1 MQVLYTP
8 PHVFSRGISDRALVP
23 AAVLL
28 CCAALIL
35 SSCANAV
42 NSRGGAVGSGGGGGG
57 GSGSSSSAAS
67 SAAASQS
74 GSSGTAPDIVVGADS
89 GSYTVASDG
98 HVDYYSDVLGSGSA
112 PSTGN
117 YGYVVISPLPSGTL
131 YTDYASGSAVSWS
144 SYTVKVFVDGTE
156 AVSHSFAAGDTEAY
170 VLENVP
176 VGSTLRAQAVIAV
189 SGSSLGYTQLQ
200 AESGT
205 QQMAS
210 GSNTITMWV
219 EYPLECRIAS
229 AFTGSGAPESISGYS
244 STVTSYSN
252 AAATTL
258 TAPPASY
265 TDGGLPYTFM
275 GWIKE
280 DYAAGVMPEP
290 VLTSRT
296 TIPAGTFKGK
306 VTLYALY
313 ETLEE
318 VTVRYVLN
326 LPDGAYPAA
335 SGFKLVD
342 SVTGDEDA
350 DGEVEVDIPDLLS
363 ASPTTAILVPK
374 YAGYIVTVGTE
385 DKAYV
390 FKGWKYDSTAT
401 SAQIL
406 CTPNPAALPGSSPFS
421 PQYYIPAML
430 ASRDSD
436 DNTVTLTAVWEAV
449 DTTDAAEEK
458 AVWRNVSYTVPY
470 YNSHTTFKLCTAEQ
484 VKALFDVRSGIIGRQ
499 KKDFDGKTITLLD
512 NINVGNMTTSL
523 GDGTNQWIFF
533 KGTLDGN
540 GKTLEASITGNSNT
554 GLFYALDGGT
564 VKNLTLAGSV
574 TGSANYTG
582 GIAGNILASGGSI
595 EDCTVTAVVSG
606 SGSGSNVCVGGI
618 AGIAYGGTIRG
629 CTASGTVLSRSD
641 DAKVG
646 GIVGY
651 AGGVTVT
658 GNTFNGTV
666 TYSGSTATGFAGG
679 IVGFRN
685 VGDVSGNTMSGT
697 VNAGS
702 GSQNSLGY

>member
-28 CCAALIL
+28 LSAALIL

-42 NSRGGAVGSGGGGGG
+42 NSRGGAVGSGGGGG
-57 GSGSSSSAAS
+57 GSSSSAAS

-112 PSTGN
+112 SSTGN

-144 SYTVKVFVDGTE
+144 SYTVKVFVDGME

-200 AESGT
+200 AKSGT

-252 AAATTL
+252 AAATAL

-265 TDGGLPYTFM
+265 TDGGLPYTFV
-275 GWIKE
+275 GWSKE
-280 DYAAGVMPEP
+280 NWDGTGTAPEP

-296 TIPAGTFKGK
+296 TIPAGTFKGR

-326 LPDGAYPAA
+326 LPDGVYPAA

-374 YAGYIVTVGTE
+374 YAGYIDASDT
-385 DKAYV
+385 AYV

-401 SAQIL
+401 GAQIS

-430 ASRDSD
+430 AYRDSD
-436 DNTVTLTAVWEAV
+436 ANTVTLTAVWEAV
-449 DTTDAAEEK
+449 DTTEPEVEK

-470 YNSHTTFKLCTAEQ
+470 YNSHNTFKLCTDAQ

-512 NINVGNMTTSL
+512 NINVGSMTTSL

-540 GKTLEASITGNSNT
+540 GKTLEASITGDSNT

-582 GIAGNILASGGSI
+582 GIAGNIFASGGSI

-606 SGSGSNVCVGGI
+606 SGSGSNVYVGGI
-618 AGIAYGGTIRG
+618 AGIAYGGTIRR

-641 DAKVG
+641 GAKVG
-646 GIVGY
+646 GIVGN
-651 AGGVTVT
+651 ASGVTVT
-658 GNTFNGTV
+658 GNTFRGTV
-666 TYSGSTATGFAGG
+666 TYSGSTATGSAGG
-679 IVGFRN
+679 IVGTASV
-685 VGDVSGNTMSGT
+685 VGLVSGNTMNGNVNPGSGT
-697 VNAGS
+697 
-702 GSQNSLGY
+702 QNLNGY